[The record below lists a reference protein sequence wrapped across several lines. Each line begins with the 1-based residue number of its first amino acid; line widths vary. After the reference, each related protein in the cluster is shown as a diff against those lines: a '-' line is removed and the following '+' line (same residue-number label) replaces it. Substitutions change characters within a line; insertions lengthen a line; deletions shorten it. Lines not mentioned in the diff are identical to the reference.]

1 MHDPA
6 LKSYFADRDIIEI
19 LIRDHV
25 PQWAG
30 EIDFT
35 TLREEPTELVSRKT
49 LEKRRADMI
58 WSADTTDGRRVVF
71 LIEFQR
77 KAEWRM
83 ALRTTTYA
91 SLTLERIRAGADFR
105 PGDPL
110 PELVCLVLYHG
121 DGPWRGPDHVTEL
134 FERSDPGRF
143 HLVSWKDEDTGR
155 PADNLAALLLGLARN
170 LPPEEMAEQAAALR
184 QKVAELGNP
193 RLEAVLGE
201 KVRTMLELRDYTERT
216 EAGRSKDDGRDGR
229 QISAGVEGSGTA
241 GGAGGSPGGSPGGS
255 AGRSPGRSEDR
266 PPAADRPQ
274 VRRGDGGAGVR
285 GDRGALPGT
294 DAIDRVTDALFE
306 CGTGEE
312 FVERLRTA

>member
-6 LKSYFADRDIIEI
+6 LKSYFADRDFIEI
-19 LIRDHV
+19 LILDHV

-35 TLREEPTELVSRKT
+35 TLREEPTELVSKKT

-77 KAEWRM
+77 RADWYM
-83 ALRTTTYA
+83 AVRTTTYA

-105 PGDPL
+105 SGDPL

-134 FERSDPGRF
+134 FKRSDPGRF

-155 PADNLAALLLGLARN
+155 PADNLAALLLGLGRN
-170 LPPEEMAEQAAALR
+170 LPPEEMAAQAAAVRL
-184 QKVAELGNP
+184 KVAELGNP
-193 RLEAVLGE
+193 RLEASLGE
-201 KVRTMLELRDYTERT
+201 KVRTMLVLRDYTGVLKLEGAKTMEEMVDRFQQGLKDLVQRGAREGRREGRREGQET
-216 EAGRSKDDGRDGR
+216 VLRRLIARRFGEDTAGRVSECSRGC
-229 QISAGVEGSGTA
+229 
-241 GGAGGSPGGSPGGS
+241 PGPTPS
-255 AGRSPGRSEDR
+255 
-266 PPAADRPQ
+266 
-274 VRRGDGGAGVR
+274 
-285 GDRGALPGT
+285 T
-294 DAIDRVTDALFE
+294 W
-306 CGTGEE
+306 
-312 FVERLRTA
+312 